1 MPSKELYKDGKD
13 IEDIKT
19 SDHTWRGYTAT
30 SVGYPIAVLFTEDGD
45 EPVSYT
51 HLSNTSS
58 AGTKAYPVYS
68 NGKTWIAK
76 AYGET
81 YMDTKIFSTEEG
93 KSIGFTYV
101 KEE

>member
-1 MPSKELYKDGKD
+1 MYDYYVTPKYIAAAKGGS
-13 IEDIKT
+13 IKIKF
-19 SDHTWRGYTAT
+19 S
-30 SVGYPIAVLFTEDGD
+30 DGD
-45 EPVSYT
+45 T
-51 HLSNTSS
+51 FSNTSS